1 MFSFIFSV
9 GTIGAYAA
17 CIGDQAATKPYKVY
31 IVPQLTPAQTYVHW
45 VPLLERVGN
54 ETKQCFELIVPP
66 NIPQFEVEL
75 FEGKP
80 DFALMNPY
88 HAVMKWRNYRYF
100 PLVAS
105 SIPIFGILVVRKDS
119 KVNHLEELNGSRIAF
134 PAPNAFAASLLM
146 RATLVKH
153 GMSIEPLYV
162 KTHSNVYRSVVR
174 SDVAA
179 GGGINATLMAEST
192 ELKSELRILFETKRY
207 TSHPFSANSRV
218 PEQVRKSVQDAL
230 LAIDQSP
237 EGSELLKR
245 ALLAKPVPVSYKIN
259 YQPLESLQLE
269 KFLVKNAD

>member
-1 MFSFIFSV
+1 
-9 GTIGAYAA
+9 
-17 CIGDQAATKPYKVY
+17 
-31 IVPQLTPAQTYVHW
+31 
-45 VPLLERVGN
+45 
-54 ETKQCFELIVPP
+54 
-66 NIPQFEVEL
+66 
-75 FEGKP
+75 
-80 DFALMNPY
+80 
-88 HAVMKWRNYRYF
+88 
-100 PLVAS
+100 
-105 SIPIFGILVVRKDS
+105 
-119 KVNHLEELNGSRIAF
+119 
-134 PAPNAFAASLLM
+134 M